1 MTHHQCGISRLL
13 PQISFHGETSVGF
26 FLRLQVCLLHLLPSL
41 EWDGLH
47 SIVFSP
53 FYIFFFVREE
63 VKEMM
68 NKRKTGSETLAA
80 FEEHLNEVT
89 FSNLRKQ
96 ATFHDTFNSL
106 PGKWHPGLEFLCLF
120 LRCHFMGKLL
130 VALQNVGCF
139 FFFRTDFQ
147 WLLGLK
153 KTCFTLSIWQAAL
166 KFSSPRAVAYFL
178 KHFLCVC
185 WWLSRPLARCM
196 DKGAL
201 ELFFLRSKIF
211 FLSVGWNVLKL
222 WACFQ

>member
-80 FEEHLNEVT
+80 FEEHLNEVS
-89 FSNLRKQ
+89 FSNLRTQ
-96 ATFHDTFNSL
+96 ATFCNAFISSL
-106 PGKWHPGLEFLCLF
+106 AKWFLGMKFLCLF
-120 LRCHFMGKLL
+120 LRHHFMGKPL

-139 FFFRTDFQ
+139 FFFFGQAFSGYWAWKKLVSPYPSGKQLLNFPHPEQLPIFWNTFCVYVDDFPGP
-147 WLLGLK
+147 LLVVW
-153 KTCFTLSIWQAAL
+153 TRE
-166 KFSSPRAVAYFL
+166 P
-178 KHFLCVC
+178 
-185 WWLSRPLARCM
+185 
-196 DKGAL
+196 
-201 ELFFLRSKIF
+201 
-211 FLSVGWNVLKL
+211 
-222 WACFQ
+222 

>member
-1 MTHHQCGISRLL
+1 MRWLSVTWENKQHFTILSTVRLANDIRVWNFCACSSDVISW
-13 PQISFHGETSVGF
+13 GN
-26 FLRLQVCLLHLLPSL
+26 C
-41 EWDGLH
+41 W
-47 SIVFSP
+47 
-53 FYIFFFVREE
+53 
-63 VKEMM
+63 
-68 NKRKTGSETLAA
+68 
-80 FEEHLNEVT
+80 
-89 FSNLRKQ
+89 
-96 ATFHDTFNSL
+96 
-106 PGKWHPGLEFLCLF
+106 WHCK
-120 LRCHFMGKLL
+120 ML
-130 VALQNVGCF
+130 VV

-211 FLSVGWNVLKL
+211 FLSVGWNFFEAVHLFSINQSYEYCSIVQAKSTIKK
-222 WACFQ
+222 

>member
-1 MTHHQCGISRLL
+1 
-13 PQISFHGETSVGF
+13 
-26 FLRLQVCLLHLLPSL
+26 
-41 EWDGLH
+41 
-47 SIVFSP
+47 
-53 FYIFFFVREE
+53 
-63 VKEMM
+63 MM
-68 NKRKTGSETLAA
+68 NKRKTGSDTLAA

-96 ATFHDTFNSL
+96 ATSCDAFISS
-106 PGKWHPGLEFLCLF
+106 PAKWFLGMEFLCLF
-120 LRCHFMGKLL
+120 LRHHFMGKLL
-130 VALQNVGCF
+130 VVLQNVGCF

-166 KFSSPRAVAYFL
+166 KFSSSRAVAYFL

-211 FLSVGWNVLKL
+211 FFDSWKKLFWSCAPVFNKPVLWIL
-222 WACFQ
+222 Y